1 MLFAPE
7 DIEGSEDL
15 GKTADIVLA
24 DEEASDRGRGGDG
37 GSVEQEGVSARLTLD
52 IVDLDYGDEDE
63 LDDEAAGQTEQQ
75 KLDQNDVE
83 KAPNVSLITLIALQN

>member
-1 MLFAPE
+1 MFAPE

-24 DEEASDRGRGGDG
+24 DEQASDRGRGSGD
-37 GSVEQEGVSARLTLD
+37 QEGVSARLTLD

-63 LDDEAAGQTEQQ
+63 FDEAAEQTEQQ
-75 KLDQNDVE
+75 KLDPNDVE
-83 KAPNVSLITLIALQN
+83 KAPNVSFWNQL

>member
-1 MLFAPE
+1 MFAPE

-24 DEEASDRGRGGDG
+24 DEQASDRGRVNGEDDD
-37 GSVEQEGVSARLTLD
+37 QEGVSARLTLD

-63 LDDEAAGQTEQQ
+63 FDEAAEQTEQQ
-75 KLDQNDVE
+75 KLDPNDVE
-83 KAPNVSLITLIALQN
+83 KAPNVSFWNQL

>member
-24 DEEASDRGRGGDG
+24 DEEASDKGRGNGGDD
-37 GSVEQEGVSARLTLD
+37 EQEGVSARLTLD

-63 LDDEAAGQTEQQ
+63 LDEAAEQTEQQ
-75 KLDQNDVE
+75 KLDQNDAE
-83 KAPNVSLITLIALQN
+83 KAPNVSFWNQL

>member
-24 DEEASDRGRGGDG
+24 DEEASDRGRGGYG

-63 LDDEAAGQTEQQ
+63 LDEAAEQTEQQ
-75 KLDQNDVE
+75 KLDQNDAE
-83 KAPNVSLITLIALQN
+83 KAPNVSFWNQL

>member
-24 DEEASDRGRGGDG
+24 DEEASDRGRGGSD
-37 GSVEQEGVSARLTLD
+37 EQEGVSARLTLD

-63 LDDEAAGQTEQQ
+63 FDEAAERTEQQ
-75 KLDQNDVE
+75 KLDPNDVE
-83 KAPNVSLITLIALQN
+83 KAPNVSFWNQL

>member
-24 DEEASDRGRGGDG
+24 DEEASDRGRVNGGED
-37 GSVEQEGVSARLTLD
+37 EQEGVSARLTLD
-52 IVDLDYGDEDE
+52 IVDLDYGDEDD
-63 LDDEAAGQTEQQ
+63 LDEAAEQTEQQ

-83 KAPNVSLITLIALQN
+83 KAPNVSFWN

>member
-1 MLFAPE
+1 MFAPE

-24 DEEASDRGRGGDG
+24 DEQASDRGRGSGD
-37 GSVEQEGVSARLTLD
+37 QEGVSARLTLD

-63 LDDEAAGQTEQQ
+63 LDDEAAEQTEQQ

-83 KAPNVSLITLIALQN
+83 KAPNVSLWNLP

>member
-1 MLFAPE
+1 MFAPE

-24 DEEASDRGRGGDG
+24 DEQTSDRGRVNGGDDD
-37 GSVEQEGVSARLTLD
+37 QEGVSARLTLD

-63 LDDEAAGQTEQQ
+63 FDEAAEQTEQQ
-75 KLDQNDVE
+75 KLDPNDVE
-83 KAPNVSLITLIALQN
+83 KAPNVSFWNQL

>member
-24 DEEASDRGRGGDG
+24 DEEASDRGRGNG
-37 GSVEQEGVSARLTLD
+37 GEDEQEGVQSGL
-52 IVDLDYGDEDE
+52 V
-63 LDDEAAGQTEQQ
+63 
-75 KLDQNDVE
+75 KW
-83 KAPNVSLITLIALQN
+83 PNMRDFGPFL

>member
-7 DIEGSEDL
+7 DIDGSEDL

-24 DEEASDRGRGGDG
+24 DEEASDRGRGGDD
-37 GSVEQEGVSARLTLD
+37 EQEGVSARLTLD

-63 LDDEAAGQTEQQ
+63 LDDEAAEQTEQQ

-83 KAPNVSLITLIALQN
+83 KAPNVSFWNLP

>member
-7 DIEGSEDL
+7 DIDGSEDL

-24 DEEASDRGRGGDG
+24 DEEASDRGRGNG
-37 GSVEQEGVSARLTLD
+37 GSDEQEGVSARLTLD

-63 LDDEAAGQTEQQ
+63 LDDEAAEQTEQQ

-83 KAPNVSLITLIALQN
+83 KAPNVSFWNLPQLLF

>member
-24 DEEASDRGRGGDG
+24 DEQASDRGRVNGEDDD
-37 GSVEQEGVSARLTLD
+37 QEGVSARLTLD

-63 LDDEAAGQTEQQ
+63 LDEAAEQTEQQ

-83 KAPNVSLITLIALQN
+83 KAPNVSFWNQL